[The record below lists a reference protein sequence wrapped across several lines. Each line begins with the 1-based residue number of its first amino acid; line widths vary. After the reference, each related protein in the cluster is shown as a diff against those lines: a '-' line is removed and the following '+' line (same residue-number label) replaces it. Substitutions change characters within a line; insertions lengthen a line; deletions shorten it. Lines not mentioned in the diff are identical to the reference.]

1 MRDYLE
7 SVLSEPIAIPELSP
21 PSLRSAFQNIAI
33 LSAVV
38 TAIIPGLAL
47 KIFLAFVPSIILT
60 MNKFAG
66 MVSLSQLDMGLV
78 SRFFV
83 FQVGWRGV
91 GGAGGGSEWMREG
104 NERG

>member
-1 MRDYLE
+1 M
-7 SVLSEPIAIPELSP
+7 
-21 PSLRSAFQNIAI
+21 
-33 LSAVV
+33 V

-83 FQVGWRGV
+83 FQVGLRGV
-91 GGAGGGSEWMREG
+91 RGAGGGGGGGGLSGCGKGMRGVEKIAMG
-104 NERG
+104 AIEHKLRTHYSPF

>member
-1 MRDYLE
+1 MFANHWR
-7 SVLSEPIAIPELSP
+7 EPTAIYPTSP
-21 PSLRSAFQNIAI
+21 FLLFPRRSAFQNIAI

-66 MVSLSQLDMGLV
+66 MISLSQLDMGLV
-78 SRFFV
+78 SRFFI

-91 GGAGGGSEWMREG
+91 GGAVGLL
-104 NERG
+104 